1 MGTTRASIS
10 ARVKMIFIEIL
21 GVKAADV
28 ADTAAIVDDLGT
40 DPLKISQLSMLIE
53 EEFGIFI
60 AEESMEQLVTVGDVI
75 DFVWGSKRLYGQ

>member
-1 MGTTRASIS
+1 MATTRARIS
-10 ARVKMIFIEIL
+10 ARVKMIFIETL

-28 ADTAAIVDDLGT
+28 VDTAAIIDDLGI

-60 AEESMEQLVTVGDVI
+60 AGDSMERLVTVGDVI